1 MDNEK
6 KENIVAKIFRNK
18 KIRFII
24 AGFLALILIFRL
36 FSSKN
41 GDFDTAEVKKGRVSE
56 ELILSGEVKAEEH
69 AQLRFQTSGELDW
82 VGVSEGEWVK
92 KGQLLVKLDT
102 ANLYAVY
109 EQAVSN
115 LRAAE
120 ATVAEVLDEVK
131 GHDEDE
137 TLAQADTRT
146 TAEAARDSAYRA
158 LTIAQKIEMVN
169 PDTLYFEVSADQ
181 SEVVDLTDNQK
192 ARIILDSFPEEEIEG
207 EISYIGYTP
216 EAGEI
221 STTYK
226 VTVKPDSKVD
236 SGKVRVGMTGD
247 VRFVLS
253 QKEDV
258 LYVPPQFIS
267 TDKKGKYVLKNSPKN
282 KVYVEVGLEGEER
295 TEIIG
300 DIKEGDVLYD

>member
-1 MDNEK
+1 
-6 KENIVAKIFRNK
+6 
-18 KIRFII
+18 
-24 AGFLALILIFRL
+24 
-36 FSSKN
+36 
-41 GDFDTAEVKKGRVSE
+41 
-56 ELILSGEVKAEEH
+56 
-69 AQLRFQTSGELDW
+69 
-82 VGVSEGEWVK
+82 
-92 KGQLLVKLDT
+92 
-102 ANLYAVY
+102 
-109 EQAVSN
+109 
-115 LRAAE
+115 
-120 ATVAEVLDEVK
+120 
-131 GHDEDE
+131 
-137 TLAQADTRT
+137 
-146 TAEAARDSAYRA
+146 AYRA
-158 LTIAQKIEMVN
+158 LTIAQKNLANGGIRAPFDGMVTSITNPFSGLNILFSESQIEMVN